1 MGSLGPTPGC
11 LRQRGSKT
19 TAHAGLPLVAGSGP
33 LGPRPWLFGACA
45 RRAESML
52 TDSGVLGSPP
62 WLFVI
67 FQASRAA
74 AHHTTCTGKGKH
86 LQDHTRP
93 LPAAQEVCVAHHHR
107 RVSVANGQPAPRR
120 CYAPV
125 IGTLGHWSFAGG
137 SATTGQPSPCRQC
150 KHHARGNSARWR
162 GPIKQAPHACRHLQL
177 GSGGGRSH
185 RPRARIRHKSALEAG
200 LQLLIAGGFR
210 PTYHGPEIWDG
221 SGAEPKLRRPGP
233 RCCRCA

>member
-120 CYAPV
+120 CHAPV
-125 IGTLGHWSFAGG
+125 GDARRKFSHHRAAFSLQAVQAPREGQQCKVERPHQAGTTRLQALAARQWGRP
-137 SATTGQPSPCRQC
+137 QPSAQGQDPPQEC
-150 KHHARGNSARWR
+150 A
-162 GPIKQAPHACRHLQL
+162 
-177 GSGGGRSH
+177 GGRSAALDSWWLSAYVPWSGDLGWEWS
-185 RPRARIRHKSALEAG
+185 RTKAEAARAKV
-200 LQLLIAGGFR
+200 LQVCLTAQ
-210 PTYHGPEIWDG
+210 
-221 SGAEPKLRRPGP
+221 
-233 RCCRCA
+233 